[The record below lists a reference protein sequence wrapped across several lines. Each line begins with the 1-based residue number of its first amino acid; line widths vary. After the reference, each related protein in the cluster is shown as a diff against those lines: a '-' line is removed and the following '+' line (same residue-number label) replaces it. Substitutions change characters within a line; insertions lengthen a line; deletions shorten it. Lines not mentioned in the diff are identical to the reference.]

1 MAGYDDGKSMHDDDM
16 IDHAETIT
24 TSCDEIVTAL
34 AKAQVLDT
42 IIAMVKGARPLNFDE
57 EFARSLSQTIDQGV
71 RKILESEPAA
81 GRTSSHSSNM
91 RP

>member
-57 EFARSLSQTIDQGV
+57 EFARSLSQT
-71 RKILESEPAA
+71 RESERYWNLNQQQA
-81 GRTSSHSSNM
+81 GHPPIVRT
-91 RP
+91 